1 LRRNKRTLL
10 IGGSGTLGSSIIKSK
25 IFKNIDAPPKKKL
38 NLLNKSSIGKFL
50 SRKYDL
56 VINCAAIARMKECEK
71 NPNKAIKINV
81 FGTLNLVTEIAKYE
95 NVYKKKIKLI
105 HISTDGVYPSNKGN
119 YSERSVPRPYNVYG
133 WTKLCSEV
141 FVKIL
146 ENYVIIRTRFFDKT
160 KIRFANAATDIITSM
175 LEIKNLVKEIKFIS
189 TTSFNGIINVG
200 KKKES
205 DFLNY
210 KKFKSNIKP
219 CKRKDI
225 IKELNFK
232 IAKDASMNLS
242 LLKKIKKNK

>member
-1 LRRNKRTLL
+1 MRRGKRTLL
-10 IGGSGTLGSSIIKSK
+10 IGGSGALGSSIVRSK
-25 IFKNIDAPPKKKL
+25 IFKNIDAPKKKKL
-38 NLLNKSSIGKFL
+38 NLLNKSSIRSFL
-50 SRKYDL
+50 SKKYDL

-71 NPNKAIKINV
+71 NPIKAIKVNI
-81 FGTLNLVTEIAKYE
+81 FGNLNLVTEIINYE

-105 HISTDGVYPSNKGN
+105 HISTDGVYPSSNGN
-119 YSERSVPRPYNVYG
+119 YSEKSMPKPYNVYG
-133 WTKLCSEV
+133 WTKLCSEI
-141 FVKIL
+141 FVEML
-146 ENYVIIRTRFFDKT
+146 GNYVIVRTRFFDKT
-160 KIRFANAATDIITSM
+160 KIRFDIAATDIITSM
-175 LEIKNLVKEIKFIS
+175 LEVKNLVKEIKFIS

-225 IKELNFK
+225 VKELNFK